1 MFTTLFWLVVIGLAQ
16 AIGFGWISS
25 KVQKRSYKRDIR
37 SRHSYVL
44 LAILLAEE
52 ENLRCNTCDCREGGT
67 GQVYLGLPQGIVKV
81 FSRRSDGFAI
91 SLVDAL
97 VIDDM
102 HADVARELCKELNAR
117 ETRVRYSVG
126 FEPLLSKT
134 SFSVTCDLEEDADD
148 ETTEYNIIS
157 YTKAYLVPK
166 QQELQ
171 TLWTRKI
178 WTT

>member
-1 MFTTLFWLVVIGLAQ
+1 
-16 AIGFGWISS
+16 
-25 KVQKRSYKRDIR
+25 
-37 SRHSYVL
+37 
-44 LAILLAEE
+44 
-52 ENLRCNTCDCREGGT
+52 
-67 GQVYLGLPQGIVKV
+67 
-81 FSRRSDGFAI
+81 
-91 SLVDAL
+91 
-97 VIDDM
+97 M

>member
-1 MFTTLFWLVVIGLAQ
+1 MFTTLFWLVVIGIAQ

-25 KVQKRSYKRDIR
+25 KHQRRSYNREIR

-52 ENLRCNTCDCREGGT
+52 EHLRCSCDCRGDGT
-67 GQVYLGLPQGIVKV
+67 GKAYLALPQGIVKV
-81 FSRRSDGFAI
+81 FSRGSDGFAI
-91 SLVDAL
+91 SLVNAL

-102 HADVARELCKELNAR
+102 HADAARELCKDLNAR

-134 SFSVTCDLEEDADD
+134 SFSITCDLEEDADD
-148 ETTEYNIIS
+148 ETTEYNIIV

-171 TLWTRKI
+171 TI
-178 WTT
+178 WTQKMEEMQ